1 METLKR
7 GARMII
13 VAVTLD
19 SPPILEI
26 GLASTPLH
34 APGVS
39 SLFSACNQS
48 AGLMAAVNS
57 FYSPHLAPQ
66 LAPRAVVIDAS
77 IDFLW

>member
-13 VAVTLD
+13 LAVTLN
-19 SPPILEI
+19 SLPILGI
-26 GLASTPLH
+26 GLASTPLR
-34 APGVS
+34 APGAF

-48 AGLMAAVNS
+48 AGLIAVLNS
-57 FYSPHLAPQ
+57 FYSPHLASQ
-66 LAPRAVVIDAS
+66 LALSAVVIDAS